1 MKAIY
6 DNGEMRFEYKGYFW
20 RVAQEAIIDT
30 LHYTGIDIINY
41 MRVNLDVWPE
51 SQQPQRL
58 ILSIEKD
65 IAPDGSWR
73 SHKLIIRK
81 EKE

>member
-51 SQQPQRL
+51 SQQHKDSYCQL
-58 ILSIEKD
+58 KKILLQTEVGGHTS
-65 IAPDGSWR
+65 
-73 SHKLIIRK
+73 
-81 EKE
+81 